1 MFFSMKLKAWHMNK
15 LFKITETYGLNKLP
29 DGNAVLMHTW
39 TPSESSQGVQV
50 LKRHK

>member
-1 MFFSMKLKAWHMNK
+1 MKVKTISK
-15 LFKITETYGLNKLP
+15 KKQKKDYGLNKLP